1 MKISRFIIL
10 VKSSILQFRKA
21 INPKRISS
29 VKIDNKLVGNDV
41 LEEVKS
47 YFVIYMFLIIIFTI
61 LISFTAP
68 DFLTAFSAVMAT
80 FNNIGPG
87 LGVVGPTGS
96 FASLTDF
103 NKIVLSFAM
112 LAGRLEIFPILVL
125 FSSTTW
131 KKK

>member
-1 MKISRFIIL
+1 
-10 VKSSILQFRKA
+10 
-21 INPKRISS
+21 
-29 VKIDNKLVGNDV
+29 
-41 LEEVKS
+41 
-47 YFVIYMFLIIIFTI
+47 
-61 LISFTAP
+61 
-68 DFLTAFSAVMAT
+68 MAT

-125 FSSTTW
+125 FSSITW